1 MQPARLNPA
10 MFRDAAEKPHAFKC
24 RGLLLDMRRWMASDG

>member
-10 MFRDAAEKPHAFKC
+10 MFRDAAEKPHAFKG
-24 RGLLLDMRRWMASDG
+24 RGLLLDMRWWMAADG